1 MREKGVEGRRGVE
14 EEGRRDK
21 GMEVVEGKGDEG

>member
-1 MREKGVEGRRGVE
+1 LE

-21 GMEVVEGKGDEG
+21 CKVGGRVSSS